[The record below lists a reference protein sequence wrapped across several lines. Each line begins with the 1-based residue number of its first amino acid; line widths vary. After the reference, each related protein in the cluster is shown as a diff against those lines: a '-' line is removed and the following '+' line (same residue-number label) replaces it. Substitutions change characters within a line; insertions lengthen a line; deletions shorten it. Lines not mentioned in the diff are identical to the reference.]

1 MTDFS
6 LMPAAGTRVAVAGG
20 CGGMGRVFVHEA
32 VAAGLDVVVL
42 DLPQSIAANPPPA
55 GVQAI
60 PCDASNEAQVIDAF
74 DQIAING
81 PRLDALVNLVG
92 FTNEPRALAEMSLT
106 EWQEI
111 ITGSLTSAFLL
122 SRSATPLLRVAP
134 TAAMVHVSSTFGVW
148 VPQSGFGPYA
158 VAKAGIINL
167 VRVLATEC
175 GPNIRVN
182 GLAPGIT
189 QTAFLDGGTGRPAK
203 QSKTNT
209 EMVAAM
215 TSAKRIAQPADMIGT
230 LFFLIGPGSLYVT
243 SQTIH
248 VNGGL
253 WS

>member
-1 MTDFS
+1 MTAYS
-6 LMPAAGTRVAVAGG
+6 LMPVGGTRVAVAGG
-20 CGGMGRVFVHEA
+20 CGGMGRTFVREA
-32 VAAGLDVVVL
+32 VAAGLDVIVL

-55 GVQAI
+55 GVHAI
-60 PCDASNEAQVIDAF
+60 ACDASDEAQVLAAF
-74 DQIAING
+74 AEIAVRG
-81 PRLDALVNLVG
+81 PRLDALINLVG
-92 FTNEPRALAEMSLT
+92 FTNEPRALADMPLA

-122 SRSATPLLRVAP
+122 RRSATPVLKAAP
-134 TAAMVHVSSTFGVW
+134 TGAVVHVSSTFGVW
-148 VPQSGFGPYA
+148 VPQVGFGPYA

-175 GPNIRVN
+175 GPTIRVN

-189 QTAFLDGGTGRPAK
+189 QTAFLDGGTGRPTK
-203 QSKTNT
+203 QAKTNT
-209 EMVAAM
+209 DMVAAM
-215 TSAKRIAQPADMIGT
+215 TAAKRIAQPEDMIGT